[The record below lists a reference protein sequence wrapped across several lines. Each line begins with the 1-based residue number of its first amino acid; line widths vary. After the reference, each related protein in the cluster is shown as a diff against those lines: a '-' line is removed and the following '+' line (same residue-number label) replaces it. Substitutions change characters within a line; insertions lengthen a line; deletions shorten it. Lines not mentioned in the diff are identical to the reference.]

1 MADDEYRVR
10 NGDITE
16 IKERL
21 AGIETFQEFIKERL
35 DKMPLPGEGQVCRF
49 EKGRLDKLE
58 AAVGKQNFLAGT
70 IGAVAAGLV
79 LALRYVIGER

>member
-1 MADDEYRVR
+1 MADGNIR
-10 NGDITE
+10 NGDIVE

-21 AGIETFQEFIKERL
+21 AGIETFQGFIKDRL
-35 DKMPLPGEGQVCRF
+35 DRMPLPGEGPVCML

-58 AAVGKQNFLAGT
+58 NAVGKQNMIAGT
-70 IGAVAAGLV
+70 MGAIAAGVV

>member
-21 AGIETFQEFIKERL
+21 AGIETSMTFVKDRL
-35 DKMPLPGEGQVCRF
+35 DRMPVPGEGPVCAF

-58 AAVGKQNFLAGT
+58 STVGRQNF
-70 IGAVAAGLV
+70 VAATLGAIAAGVV